1 MRKLKM
7 SKYNWVADLAA
18 HFAQDID
25 IKSDDIQ
32 ETLMFSGGIADL
44 SILIGTVM
52 HSENVA
58 AKMHGREFFPVN
70 GAEAAAQYIN
80 DAPDETSLAT
90 LRSEAVRIAIYEGM
104 TFDD

>member
-1 MRKLKM
+1 MNYTE
-7 SKYNWVADLAA
+7 YNWVADLAA

-25 IKSDDIQ
+25 IKSDRLR

-52 HSENVA
+52 HRENVA
-58 AKMHGREFFPVN
+58 ADMHGREFFPVN
-70 GAEAAAQYIN
+70 GAEAAALYIN
-80 DAPDETSLAT
+80 DAPDETSLAL

-104 TFDD
+104 TFGE